1 MGKKGNTKNERIEEL
16 EEAVDF
22 LDESFSDMETK
33 MEKMEKM
40 QNETCNTQQSRID
53 KLINLIAYV
62 TTVIIVLVLAFAIP
76 YAINVNQKI
85 DALQEEVQTLQLQ
98 YVSTQPNAA
107 EEFINAVFPMEDRT
121 LYDRN
126 GNTFYRDPDC
136 KYAITNPEFCSYRC
150 KSGENSLG
158 NNIDIYRLT
167 DGNFAYIPSN
177 FSVNLWPK

>member
-16 EEAVDF
+16 EEGF
-22 LDESFSDMETK
+22 SSLTESVSNMET
-33 MEKMEKM
+33 KMEKM
-40 QNETCNTQQSRID
+40 QNETCNTQQSRIG

-62 TTVIIVLVLAFAIP
+62 ITVIIVLVLAFAIP

-98 YVSTQPNAA
+98 YVSTQPNVT
-107 EEFINAVFPMEDRT
+107 EEFINAVFPMEDKT